1 MCSPRKIAANRAN
14 AKGSTGPRTATGK
27 EKSRRNALK
36 HGLAIPASAD
46 ADWSCEVARLARL
59 IAGEE
64 RDNPRILKAAER
76 VAEASVSVIRVR
88 HIRTTYFD
96 IMFHNLNII
105 DFALEMFGKGL
116 ARLDRYERR
125 ALSGHRTAVRALNEV
140 RVSADR
146 EGVYYNS
153 GLNYL

>member
-1 MCSPRKIAANRAN
+1 M
-14 AKGSTGPRTATGK
+14 GK

-36 HGLAIPASAD
+36 HGLTIPASAD

-76 VAEASVSVIRVR
+76 VAEASVSVVRIR

-96 IMFHNLNII
+96 IMFRNLNVI
-105 DFALEMFGKGL
+105 DFALRMFGEGI
-116 ARLDRYERR
+116 AWLDRYERR
-125 ALSGHRTAVRALNEV
+125 ALSGRRTAVRALKDE
-140 RVSADR
+140 RAALQGQTAGEAR
-146 EGVYYNS
+146 QT
-153 GLNYL
+153 